1 VIRAAPFGFAK
12 VVFLSH
18 VISDTAPVF
27 PGDPPVEIHPAA
39 TIERYGYTCSRSRPA
54 SRPGRTGPR
63 RRTSTPAT
71 RPRTSRTP
79 NIPCAVAAD
88 LATIDRK
95 AVTVIWTGER
105 NRQQGR
111 LVAGM
116 YQAAA
121 GVPCERSAVIA
132 GGLPGADKDAA
143 LGQSGVDRSRYLTV
157 SIDAVLDRMADAG
170 LIPESDGLSPLMRA
184 GQVHAE
190 AQHLAKRILLR
201 ALMDGRN
208 LILDIS
214 LASWR
219 AAEAWTYALRFA
231 DYTLT
236 AVFADIGVDEA
247 VRLAGEAHRR
257 GEEEYR
263 RGHGRGGRVIPAA
276 AIRELA
282 SPVAAAAGNRIRWA
296 IGARSAGAIGGTI
309 GTGAF
314 PGSAVIAML
323 LSYREGGLSLD
334 DLSLEFRARRWPRVP
349 DVCPPELEPAREAI
363 DDPEPYV
370 PGSFDD
376 VVLAYDLG
384 WLTDAD
390 YDILAI
396 AADGLPGS

>member
-1 VIRAAPFGFAK
+1 M
-12 VVFLSH
+12 
-18 VISDTAPVF
+18 
-27 PGDPPVEIHPAA
+27 
-39 TIERYGYTCSRSRPA
+39 
-54 SRPGRTGPR
+54 
-63 RRTSTPAT
+63 
-71 RPRTSRTP
+71 
-79 NIPCAVAAD
+79 NIPCAVAAG

-105 NRQQGR
+105 NRRQGR
-111 LVAGM
+111 LVAAM

-132 GGLPGADKDAA
+132 GGLPGADKGAA
-143 LGQSGVDRSRYLTV
+143 LDRSGVDRSQFLTV
-157 SIDAVLDRMADAG
+157 SIDATLDQMAGAG
-170 LIPESDGLSPLMRA
+170 LIPEADGLSPLMRS

-190 AQHLAKRILLR
+190 AQHLAKRVLLR
-201 ALMDGRN
+201 ALTDGRN

-247 VRLAGEAHRR
+247 VRRAGEAHRR
-257 GEEEYR
+257 GEEEFR
-263 RGHGRGGRVIPAA
+263 RGHGHGGRAIPAA
-276 AIRELA
+276 AIRALA
-282 SPVAAAAGNRIRWA
+282 SPVAAAAGKRIRWA
-296 IGARSAGAIGGTI
+296 VGARSAGAIGGTL

-314 PGSAVIAML
+314 PGSAVIGML
-323 LSYREGGLSLD
+323 LAYREGRLSLD
-334 DLSLEFRARRWPRVP
+334 DLSLEFRARRWPMVP
-349 DVCPPELEPAREAI
+349 DVCPPELESAREAI

-384 WLTDAD
+384 WLSDAD

-396 AADGLPGS
+396 AADGLSGS

>member
-1 VIRAAPFGFAK
+1 M
-12 VVFLSH
+12 
-18 VISDTAPVF
+18 
-27 PGDPPVEIHPAA
+27 
-39 TIERYGYTCSRSRPA
+39 
-54 SRPGRTGPR
+54 
-63 RRTSTPAT
+63 
-71 RPRTSRTP
+71 
-79 NIPCAVAAD
+79 
-88 LATIDRK
+88 
-95 AVTVIWTGER
+95 TVIWTGER
-105 NRQQGR
+105 HRQQGR

-121 GVPCERSAVIA
+121 GVPGERSAIIA
-132 GGLPGADKDAA
+132 GGLPGADKAA
-143 LGQSGVDRSRYLTV
+143 VLDRAGVDRSRFLTV
-157 SIDAVLDRMADAG
+157 SIDAILEQMAGAG
-170 LIPESDGLSPLMRA
+170 LIPEADGLSPLMRA

-190 AQHLAKRILLR
+190 AQHLAKRVLLR

-208 LILDIS
+208 VILDIS

-219 AAEAWTYALRFA
+219 AAESWTYALRFA

-247 VRLAGEAHRR
+247 VRLAGEAQRR
-257 GEEEYR
+257 GEEEFR
-263 RGHGRGGRVIPAA
+263 RGHGHGGRIIPAA
-276 AIRELA
+276 AIRALA
-282 SPVAAAAGNRIRWA
+282 SPVAAAAGNRIKWA
-296 IGARSAGAIGGTI
+296 VGARSAGAIGGTV
-309 GTGAF
+309 GTGTF
-314 PGSAVIAML
+314 PGSSVIAML
-323 LSYREGGLSLD
+323 TSYREGRLSLD

-390 YDILAI
+390 YDILAV